1 MIGVNDRATKKS
13 LLDTIR
19 PQYIILKPSLHG
31 GIGGSEEWIQ
41 LAAERGIGSW
51 VTSAL
56 ESNIG
61 LNAIAQ
67 WTATL
72 NPTLPQGLG
81 TGMLFT
87 DNIDFPFHIEG
98 DCLWYR
104 PEEEEPE
111 ILKWLKI

>member
-1 MIGVNDRATKKS
+1 MNDRPTKEA

-31 GIGGSEEWIQ
+31 GIGGSEEWIE

-72 NPTLPQGLG
+72 LPTLPQGLG

-87 DNIDFPFHIEG
+87 DNIDYPHQIEG
-98 DCLWYR
+98 DCLGYD
-104 PEEEEPE
+104 PNVQEPD
-111 ILKWLKI
+111 ILKWLRT